1 MGKMVFHRTVE
12 KSDFFEKKPKKVQK
26 TLAFARGICYN

>member
-1 MGKMVFHRTVE
+1 MGKKVFHKTVE

-26 TLAFARGICYN
+26 NPCFRPWNLL